1 MHAHRG
7 PSLQRRIYDRIVE
20 MAALRL
26 LSPRDANLV
35 QCHEP
40 GMWEAYFDDVESV
53 FEQQWQTMI
62 WPLIKD
68 FDFSTVLEL
77 SPGAGRNT
85 QKLATLAKRIVAV
98 DYNQYAL
105 DRTRA
110 RLGDSQAGCVLEY
123 HRNGGTDLA
132 MVPSASV
139 TTVYCW
145 DSAVHFDRD
154 VLAGYIAEFAR
165 VLKPGGRGF
174 LHHSDLGDRA
184 DANIK
189 RNPHWRSNVNKEL
202 VADECRQ
209 NGLVVLQQQPIPWDP
224 IVDRATI
231 FEREIGRGERPVATG
246 SVAPV

>member
-20 MAALRL
+20 MAAVRL

-35 QCHEP
+35 QCREP

-174 LHHSDLGDRA
+174 IHHSDLGDRA
-184 DANIK
+184 DTNIK
-189 RNPHWRSNVNKEL
+189 RNPHWRSNVDNVL
-202 VADECRQ
+202 VADECRK
-209 NGLVVLQQQPIPWDP
+209 NGLTVLQQQPIPWDP
-224 IVDRATI
+224 IVDCATI
-231 FEREIGRGERPVATG
+231 FEREI
-246 SVAPV
+246 